1 MSFDGGDGQVSITLN
16 RRFILILAI
25 GLLAV
30 IVLVVF
36 LYFWVRRPEKVDA
49 LPTDWTE
56 YSQVCSDHGAA
67 FVNAPKYEGAGPHG
81 IVAFAQE
88 PGLSAPR
95 AELFQSSSTSLPWAR
110 GDERAPQ
117 LIVCANRVAT
127 EKSSI
132 ISCSYSDRRYVVG
145 PQDPGR
151 PVSLYKASYEVTV
164 YEARTHDKV
173 VEGLKLS
180 GDNTSCPYSVDAR
193 ASDVFSWPSDAQ
205 WEKAIGRYVDG
216 GA

>member
-16 RRFILILAI
+16 RRWILSLAI
-25 GLLAV
+25 CLMAV

-49 LPTDWTE
+49 LPADWNE
-56 YSQVCSDHGAA
+56 YSLVCSGHGAA
-67 FVNAPKYEGAGPHG
+67 YVNAPAYEGAGPHG

-88 PGLSAPR
+88 PGIGGPR
-95 AELFQSSSTSLPWAR
+95 AEFSQASSTNLPWAR

-132 ISCSYSDRRYVVG
+132 ISCSYGGRRYVVG

-173 VEGLKLS
+173 VEGVKLS
-180 GDNTSCPYSVDAR
+180 GDDTSCPYSVDAG

-205 WEKAIGRYVDG
+205 WKQAIGRYVDG